1 MSDEIDTEIFTGDN
15 IMYICTKCK
24 EEIGIEQPE
33 TGRSF
38 PAYSVIGGLIG
49 AVGAAVTGTL
59 LVVPATVIAGAVADM
74 LTRSCGI
81 CGSEIPEGQDAYR
94 LMEELGDE
102 SGGQTYRPVGRSDGT
117 AQMTPQRSG
126 LGQFQHGQQPPQEI
140 QETSQNPSDVSQ
152 ESDDQRTQ
160 EFVFDEMEGK
170 LVPRD
175 LATGEK
181 GADIDLA
188 DGLGDNAEVDF
199 ETQQFFGLHDE
210 TGAPDA
216 DHFRDFADDARLDVD
231 PFEPFD
237 EPPVGGP

>member
-1 MSDEIDTEIFTGDN
+1 
-15 IMYICTKCK
+15 MYICSNCK

-33 TGRSF
+33 SSRSF
-38 PAYSVIGGLIG
+38 PAYAVIGGMLG
-49 AVGAAVTGTL
+49 TAGAAMTGTL
-59 LVVPATVIAGAVADM
+59 LFIPAALIAGAAADT

-126 LGQFQHGQQPPQEI
+126 LGQFQHGSQPPQEI

-152 ESDDQRTQ
+152 ESDDQRIE

-170 LVPRD
+170 LVPPD
-175 LATGEK
+175 LPADEN

-188 DGLGDNAEVDF
+188 DGFENNTGVDF
-199 ETQQFFGLHDE
+199 DAHHSSGLKND
-210 TGAPDA
+210 GADAADA
-216 DHFRDFADDARLDVD
+216 DHFPDFADDAPIDID
-231 PFEPFD
+231 PFDPID
-237 EPPVGGP
+237 EPPIGGL